1 MLKETM
7 LYSLRD
13 ISVIP
18 AVSTSIK
25 SRKECNPFRKSIE
38 GKDGWYPLIA
48 SPMDSVMDET
58 NWKAYWDN
66 KISCILPR
74 TISFSERLRL
84 CKDVFCAF
92 SLNEARWFLDN
103 PYPCEEIGFSEGLK
117 IHVLIDIANGSMQEE
132 IGLGRALKKKYGD
145 GIVLMGGNI
154 GNPQTYL
161 LYDAAGFDFLRCGV
175 GSGAGCFSAGTKIL
189 MSDDT
194 YKNIED
200 IGVGDMVK
208 TVVGDKE
215 VLSTKTDVSDEII
228 VINDSL
234 SCTPNHKIFVIN
246 IEDKDRITEDNIF
259 TIGYYIDADELD
271 ASKHLLVK
279 LEGIV
284 IKLEKIESIKR
295 ENIATRVYDF
305 EVSGEEHSYIAN
317 NYIVHNCLTST
328 STAIHFPYASLISEI
343 SEMKY
348 RYHSHCKIIADGGMG
363 WYSDIIKSL
372 ALGADYVMCGRLFAQ
387 AAKTAEELGS
397 ELIYHGMSTK
407 EAQKAMGNT
416 NLKTAEGKSLG
427 IKKEYT
433 LSGWTENFDSYLRSA
448 MSYCDSR
455 SLQEFREKAVC
466 QVISPNASSQINDK

>member
-25 SRKECNPFRKSIE
+25 SRKECSPFRKSIE

-103 PYPCEEIGFSEGLK
+103 PYPCEEIGFSDGLK

-132 IGLGRALKKKYGD
+132 IDLGKALKKKFGD

-161 LYDAAGFDFLRCGV
+161 LYDAAEFDFLRCGV
-175 GSGAGCFSAGTKIL
+175 GSGAG
-189 MSDDT
+189 
-194 YKNIED
+194 
-200 IGVGDMVK
+200 
-208 TVVGDKE
+208 
-215 VLSTKTDVSDEII
+215 
-228 VINDSL
+228 
-234 SCTPNHKIFVIN
+234 
-246 IEDKDRITEDNIF
+246 
-259 TIGYYIDADELD
+259 
-271 ASKHLLVK
+271 
-279 LEGIV
+279 
-284 IKLEKIESIKR
+284 
-295 ENIATRVYDF
+295 
-305 EVSGEEHSYIAN
+305 
-317 NYIVHNCLTST
+317 CLTST